1 MKKDAAKER
10 QQEGREQLEKRSCL
24 ASRERVTSARR
35 EGSSSGRSTGGS
47 PPLPSPPPSFCPLS
61 CHSPPK
67 KIETTKITKE
77 TRTVFLSR
85 GLQKKRSPG
94 REQGRH
100 RRTGS
105 VADTR
110 ERCAARITRRRR
122 EQRYIKYSASGL
134 RGSERGAR
142 WLAAAGH
149 W

>member
-1 MKKDAAKER
+1 MPQRNGNKK
-10 QQEGREQLEKRSCL
+10 
-24 ASRERVTSARR
+24 
-35 EGSSSGRSTGGS
+35 EGSSSKRGAAWHRGS
-47 PPLPSPPPSFCPLS
+47 ASQVRAGKEAAVAEALEDRLHSLPLHPPSVPFLAIPLR
-61 CHSPPK
+61 K
-67 KIETTKITKE
+67 KTEKTKITKE